1 MRFAFWS
8 LIASAVGIASSFAS
22 LKYGIFALAPIV
34 GFEGFVIWYARK
46 YRPEDWNRD

>member
-8 LIASAVGIASSFAS
+8 AIASAVGIASSFAS
-22 LKYGIFALAPIV
+22 LKYGILALAPIV
-34 GFEGFVIWYARK
+34 GFEGFVIWYAHH